1 MDDCLIRA
9 GLNVRPSITTNRR
22 QLFPKYNC
30 LPFLFCEK
38 LKIRLCKLGS
48 AFALLNQPLQSP
60 NNACDAQWPCTWLR
74 SCLIATL
81 DRFQGP
87 YSDMVHHSINLD
99 RHSQYSWE
107 HLDLLNPVI
116 ACTGFSK
123 FSKSSK
129 IHYGISTTK
138 LFCPKKLKNISF
150 DFNFF
155 FTQPGPDC
163 HNAISRKDWLSTL
176 HGDCPEA
183 QITFI
188 FLLNSVNPVHR
199 IYWIQ

>member
-1 MDDCLIRA
+1 MATDED
-9 GLNVRPSITTNRR
+9 
-22 QLFPKYNC
+22 
-30 LPFLFCEK
+30 
-38 LKIRLCKLGS
+38 
-48 AFALLNQPLQSP
+48 AFS
-60 NNACDAQWPCTWLR
+60 
-74 SCLIATL
+74 
-81 DRFQGP
+81 
-87 YSDMVHHSINLD
+87 
-99 RHSQYSWE
+99 YSWE

-138 LFCPKKLKNISF
+138 LFCPKKSKNISF
-150 DFNFF
+150 DFDFF

-163 HNAISRKDWLSTL
+163 HNAISRKNWLSTL

-183 QITFI
+183 KITFI

-199 IYWIQ
+199 IY